1 MNKKMVLTAILII
14 AVVIFAINSKR
25 GDTSDISNDYQ
36 LKTYDS
42 DIVCSLKFD
51 ATDEDD
57 AYTSYVYIYND
68 GDYVKE
74 AIFQTITYTD
84 FTGSYVGLM
93 NSFYDMYKE
102 LEGVE
107 TSIFEGNDFVVS
119 TIKYN
124 YLNMEPSIIKDNL
137 KTILEDDSILLYDN
151 YKFKTD
157 WYIDDYLDEYTCEVK

>member
-1 MNKKMVLTAILII
+1 MVLTVILII

-25 GDTSDISNDYQ
+25 VDTSDTSNDYQ

-42 DIVCSLKFD
+42 DIVCSLEVD

-84 FTGSYVGLM
+84 FTGSYVDLM